1 MKTSEMIFFV
11 GFATVSTFIVTMIAR
26 DRLRKTRT
34 VKSLAVR
41 SQNTDEQFAR
51 AYFPDPKQA
60 DIAIRARRVLAKNLK
75 MPVEGLRPT
84 DRLNDDLGA
93 ELEINPHLFWE
104 LESEFAIKCDVEDFE
119 AFEKTLQRLVTFEDL
134 VKFLEQKVSE
144 TPPNAPAED
153 EEGKPS
159 RAYHWAIRSIP
170 VLCITGFVLL
180 AAGMLTKADRMTYV
194 GTALFLSG
202 FAVWGLANG
211 GEFLR
216 SIIEASRGKSWK
228 EITAHPWSLM
238 FLVFLTL
245 FFLWVGGM
253 MSWAVLKSLLSLK

>member
-1 MKTSEMIFFV
+1 MKTSEVIFFI
-11 GFATVSTFIVTMIAR
+11 GFAVVSTFIVTMLVR
-26 DRLRKTRT
+26 DRLKKRRR
-34 VKSLAVR
+34 VKSLAAQP
-41 SQNTDEQFAR
+41 QNTDEQFAR

-60 DIAIRARRVLAKNLK
+60 DIAIRARRVLAQNLK
-75 MPVEGLRPT
+75 MPIHGLRPT

-104 LESEFAIKCDVEDFE
+104 LEAEFAIKTDVEDLE
-119 AFEKTLQRLVTFEDL
+119 SFEKTVQRLVTFEDL
-134 VKFLEQKVSE
+134 VKYLEQRISE
-144 TPPNAPAED
+144 TPPDTPVED
-153 EEGKPS
+153 EEDKPS
-159 RAYHWAIRSIP
+159 RTYDWAIRSIP
-170 VLCITGFVLL
+170 VLCIVGFVMSLSG
-180 AAGMLTKADRMTYV
+180 ALTKRDRIMHV

-216 SIIEASRGKSWK
+216 SIIRAYRGSSWK
-228 EITAHPWSLM
+228 EIGAHPWSLM

-253 MSWAVLKSLLSLK
+253 MSWGVLKLLSLK